1 VPSVSYGWFACP
13 TRRNNGGIALVLR
26 PTDISPLARL
36 VRRVDA
42 ASDGE
47 TAADSFATGFPSI
60 DKWLGGG
67 IRRGDLVVMGGEVAS
82 GKSSLALA
90 MALRMS
96 QAGVNPAFLTMEM
109 SVERVM
115 ERALA
120 IDGRARIDEI
130 RQGTLDELA
139 RAAVGATAVRL
150 RDRAP
155 VVETLSVGG
164 TEALEV
170 ALRRTPSLQVAFVD
184 PLQALAAGGKSQDE
198 DLAATVLAL
207 KAMAIGLDVA
217 IVVTSHLN
225 TSPAGRP
232 NQRPTLDDFGALGA
246 VKQHADVVLGI
257 YREEM
262 YQPNSGVDGATELLV
277 LKNRNG
283 NTGYVDLYFYKQ
295 WLRFE
300 DMLDPDR

>member
-1 VPSVSYGWFACP
+1 MIGGSANLIC
-13 TRRNNGGIALVLR
+13 RDNGASTLVLR

-47 TAADSFATGFPSI
+47 TASDSFATGFPSV

-67 IRRGDLVVMGGEVAS
+67 VRRGDLVVIGGEVGS

-96 QAGVNPAFLTMEM
+96 QAGATSAFFTHEM

-120 IDGRARIDEI
+120 IEGRARIDDI
-130 RQGTLDELA
+130 RQGKLDEFA
-139 RAAVGATAVRL
+139 RAAVGAAAVRL

-155 VVETLSVGG
+155 AFEVLPDGGAAVLGGVLRSTLD
-164 TEALEV
+164 
-170 ALRRTPSLQVAFVD
+170 LQVAFVD
-184 PLQALAAGGKSQDE
+184 PLQALSVRGRSQHE
-198 DLAATVLAL
+198 ELAAAVVEL
-207 KAMAIGLDVA
+207 KALAVQLNVA
-217 IVVTSHLN
+217 LVVTSHLQ
-225 TSPAGRP
+225 TTTAGR
-232 NQRPTLDDFGALGA
+232 NDSRPTLDDFGALGA

-257 YREEM
+257 FREEM
-262 YQPNSGVDGATELLV
+262 FQPNSGVDGATELLV

>member
-1 VPSVSYGWFACP
+1 VH
-13 TRRNNGGIALVLR
+13 
-26 PTDISPLARL
+26 
-36 VRRVDA
+36 RVDA

-47 TAADSFATGFPSI
+47 TAPDSFATGFPSI

-67 IRRGDLVVMGGEVAS
+67 VRRGDVVVIGGDVGC

-96 QAGVNPAFLTMEM
+96 HAGITTAFFTHEM

-120 IDGRARIDEI
+120 IEGRARIDDI
-130 RQGTLDELA
+130 RQGTLDEFA
-139 RAAVGATAVRL
+139 RAEVGATAVRL

-155 VVETLSVGG
+155 LFETLPQGG
-164 TEALEV
+164 AV
-170 ALRRTPSLQVAFVD
+170 ALGGALRSTLDLQVAFID
-184 PLQALAAGGKSQDE
+184 PLQALVVDGRPQAEA
-198 DLAATVLAL
+198 LADAVLTL
-207 KAMAIGLDVA
+207 KALAIQLNVT
-217 IVVTSHLN
+217 IVVTSHLRE
-225 TSPAGRP
+225 SPATRP
-232 NQRPTLDDFGALGA
+232 DQRPALDDFGALGA

-262 YQPNSGVDGATELLV
+262 FQPNSGVDGATELLV

-283 NTGYVDLYFYKQ
+283 NTGYVDLYYYKQ

>member
-1 VPSVSYGWFACP
+1 
-13 TRRNNGGIALVLR
+13 VLR

-36 VRRVDA
+36 VHRVDA

-47 TAADSFATGFPSI
+47 TAPDSFATGFPSI

-67 IRRGDLVVMGGEVAS
+67 VRRGDVVVIGGDVGC

-96 QAGVNPAFLTMEM
+96 HAGITTAFFTHEM

-120 IDGRARIDEI
+120 IEGRARIDDI
-130 RQGTLDELA
+130 RQGTLDEFA
-139 RAAVGATAVRL
+139 RAEVGATAVRL

-155 VVETLSVGG
+155 LFETLPQGG
-164 TEALEV
+164 AV
-170 ALRRTPSLQVAFVD
+170 ALGGALRSTLDLQVAFID
-184 PLQALAAGGKSQDE
+184 PLQALVMDGRPQAEA
-198 DLAATVLAL
+198 LADAVLTL
-207 KAMAIGLDVA
+207 KALAIQLNVT
-217 IVVTSHLN
+217 IVVTSHLRE
-225 TSPAGRP
+225 SPATRP
-232 NQRPTLDDFGALGA
+232 DQRPALDDFGALGA

-262 YQPNSGVDGATELLV
+262 FQPNSGVDGATELLV

-283 NTGYVDLYFYKQ
+283 NTGYVDLYYYKQ

>member
-1 VPSVSYGWFACP
+1 M
-13 TRRNNGGIALVLR
+13 RH
-26 PTDISPLARL
+26 
-36 VRRVDA
+36 
-42 ASDGE
+42 
-47 TAADSFATGFPSI
+47 
-60 DKWLGGG
+60 
-67 IRRGDLVVMGGEVAS
+67 GDLIVIGGEVGS

-96 QAGVNPAFLTMEM
+96 QAGTHSAFFTHEM

-120 IDGRARIDEI
+120 IEGRARIDDI
-130 RQGTLDELA
+130 RQGTLDEFA

-150 RDRAP
+150 RDPTPPCSRP
-155 VVETLSVGG
+155 LPFGG
-164 TEALEV
+164 TEKARRRASPHARFAGRVHRSAAGARDRREV
-170 ALRRTPSLQVAFVD
+170 ARRGSRHGRAR
-184 PLQALAAGGKSQDE
+184 
-198 DLAATVLAL
+198 AL
-207 KAMAIGLDVA
+207 KALAIELNVA
-217 IVVTSHLN
+217 LVVTTHLF
-225 TSPAGRP
+225 TSPTGRP

-262 YQPNSGVDGATELLV
+262 FQPNSGVDGATELLV

>member
-1 VPSVSYGWFACP
+1 M
-13 TRRNNGGIALVLR
+13 LR

-47 TAADSFATGFPSI
+47 TAPDAFATGFPSV

-67 IRRGDLVVMGGEVAS
+67 VRRGDLIVLGGEVGC

-90 MALRMS
+90 MALRMAQGGITS
-96 QAGVNPAFLTMEM
+96 AFYTYEM
-109 SVERVM
+109 SVERLM

-120 IDGRARIDEI
+120 IEGRARIDEI
-130 RQGTLDELA
+130 RQGTLDEFA
-139 RAAVGATAVRL
+139 RAAVGAAAVRL

-155 VVETLSVGG
+155 VFESITTAGIPTLDGAV
-164 TEALEV
+164 
-170 ALRRTPSLQVAFVD
+170 RRTLDLQVAFVD
-184 PLQALAAGGKSQDE
+184 PLQALSEGPASQAE
-198 DLAATVLAL
+198 ELARAVLAL
-207 KAMAIGLDVA
+207 KALAIDLNVALVVSTHLD
-217 IVVTSHLN
+217 S
-225 TSPAGRP
+225 SPSARP
-232 NQRPTLDDFGALGA
+232 DRRPTLDDFGALGA
-246 VKQHADVVLGI
+246 VKQHADVVLGV

-262 YQPNSGVDGATELLV
+262 FQPNSGVDGATELLV

-283 NTGYVDLYFYKQ
+283 STGYVDLYFYKQ

>member
-1 VPSVSYGWFACP
+1 
-13 TRRNNGGIALVLR
+13 VLR
-26 PTDISPLARL
+26 STDISPLARL

-42 ASDGE
+42 AADGE
-47 TAADSFATGFPSI
+47 AAADSFATGFPSI

-67 IRRGDLVVMGGEVAS
+67 FRRGDVVVIGGDVGS

-90 MALRMS
+90 TALRMS
-96 QAGVNPAFLTMEM
+96 QAGINTAFLTHEM
-109 SVERVM
+109 SVERAM

-120 IDGRARIDEI
+120 IEGRARIDEI
-130 RQGTLDELA
+130 RQGTLDEFA
-139 RAAVGATAVRL
+139 RVAVGAAAVRL

-155 VVETLSVGG
+155 VFDTLPPGG
-164 TEALEV
+164 TELLRGALQ
-170 ALRRTPSLQVAFVD
+170 RTLDLQVAFID
-184 PLQALAAGGKSQDE
+184 PLQALALGVRPHDE
-198 DLAATVLAL
+198 DLSSAVLAL
-207 KAMAIGLDVA
+207 KSIAIELNIA
-217 IVVTSHLN
+217 IVVTSHLQA
-225 TSPAGRP
+225 SPSERP
-232 NQRPTLDDFGALGA
+232 NHRPALEDFGALGA

-262 YQPNSGVDGATELLV
+262 SQPNSGVDGATELLV

-283 NTGYVDLYFYKQ
+283 STGYVDLYFYKQ

>member
-1 VPSVSYGWFACP
+1 M
-13 TRRNNGGIALVLR
+13 LR

-47 TAADSFATGFPSI
+47 TASDAFATGFPSV
-60 DKWLGGG
+60 DKLLGGG
-67 IRRGDLVVMGGEVAS
+67 VRSGDLIVVGGDVGC

-90 MALRMS
+90 MALRMAS
-96 QAGVNPAFLTMEM
+96 AGTTSAFFTYEM
-109 SVERVM
+109 SAERVM

-120 IDGRARIDEI
+120 IEGRARIDEI
-130 RQGTLDELA
+130 RQGTLDEFA
-139 RAAVGATAVRL
+139 RAAVGAAAVRL
-150 RDRAP
+150 RDRTP
-155 VVETLSVGG
+155 VFESLTTGG
-164 TEALEV
+164 LNALDGDI
-170 ALRRTPSLQVAFVD
+170 RRTLDLQVAFVD
-184 PLQALAAGGKSQDE
+184 PLQALSTGAAPQAE
-198 DLAATVLAL
+198 ELATAILAL
-207 KAMAIGLDVA
+207 KALAIDLNVA
-217 IVVTSHLN
+217 LVVCTHLH

-232 NQRPTLDDFGALGA
+232 DQRPTLDDFGALGA

-257 YREEM
+257 YREDM
-262 YQPNSGVDGATELLV
+262 FHPNSGVDGATELLV

-283 NTGYVDLYFYKQ
+283 NTGYVDLYYYKQ

>member
-1 VPSVSYGWFACP
+1 
-13 TRRNNGGIALVLR
+13 VLR

-47 TAADSFATGFPSI
+47 TAADAFATGFPSI

-67 IRRGDLVVMGGEVAS
+67 VRRGDLVVIGGEVGS

-96 QAGVNPAFLTMEM
+96 QAGTTAAFITHEM
-109 SVERVM
+109 SVERAL

-120 IDGRARIDEI
+120 IEGRARIDDI
-130 RQGTLDELA
+130 RQGTLDEFA
-139 RAAVGATAVRL
+139 RAAVGAMAVRL
-150 RDRAP
+150 RDQAP
-155 VVETLSVGG
+155 ILETLPAGG
-164 TEALEV
+164 AKVLAAAL
-170 ALRRTPSLQVAFVD
+170 ARMPDLQVAFID
-184 PLQALAAGGKSQDE
+184 PLQALALGERPQDE
-198 DLAATVLAL
+198 DLAGAVRAL
-207 KAMAIGLDVA
+207 KAIAIDLDVA
-217 IVVTSHLN
+217 VVVMSHLH
-225 TSPAGRP
+225 TSPTGRP

-246 VKQHADVVLGI
+246 VKHHADIVLGI

-262 YQPNSGVDGATELLV
+262 FQPNSGVDGATELLV

-283 NTGYVDLYFYKQ
+283 NTGYVDLYYYKQ

>member
-1 VPSVSYGWFACP
+1 M
-13 TRRNNGGIALVLR
+13 LR
-26 PTDISPLARL
+26 STDISPLARL

-42 ASDGE
+42 AADGE
-47 TAADSFATGFPSI
+47 AATDSFATGFPSI

-67 IRRGDLVVMGGEVAS
+67 FRRGDLVVIGGEVGC

-96 QAGVNPAFLTMEM
+96 QSGTNAAFLTHEM

-120 IDGRARIDEI
+120 IEGRARVDEI
-130 RQGTLDELA
+130 RQGTLAEFA
-139 RAAVGATAVRL
+139 RVAVGATAVRL

-155 VVETLSVGG
+155 LFETLPLGG
-164 TEALEV
+164 TEILRGALQ
-170 ALRRTPSLQVAFVD
+170 RTLDLQVAFID
-184 PLQALAAGGKSQDE
+184 PLQALAIGARTQDE
-198 DLAATVLAL
+198 DLAAAVRAL
-207 KAMAIGLDVA
+207 KAIAIELNVA
-217 IVVTSHLN
+217 LVVTSHLH
-225 TSPAGRP
+225 TSPQGRA

-262 YQPNSGVDGATELLV
+262 FQPQSGVDGATELLV

>member
-1 VPSVSYGWFACP
+1 ML
-13 TRRNNGGIALVLR
+13 RRS
-26 PTDISPLARL
+26 DISPLARL

-47 TAADSFATGFPSI
+47 AAGDSFATGFPSL

-67 IRRGDLVVMGGEVAS
+67 VRRGDLVVIGGEVGS

-96 QAGVNPAFLTMEM
+96 QAGLTTAFLTHEM
-109 SVERVM
+109 STERVM
-115 ERALA
+115 ERSLG
-120 IDGRARIDEI
+120 IEGRARIDDI
-130 RQGTLDELA
+130 RQGTLDEMT

-150 RDRAP
+150 RDKSP
-155 VVETLSVGG
+155 VFETLPHGG
-164 TEALEV
+164 VEPLGN
-170 ALRRTPSLQVAFVD
+170 ALRSTPDLQVAFVD
-184 PLQALAAGGKSQDE
+184 PLQALARGERPQDE
-198 DLAATVLAL
+198 DLATAVRAL
-207 KAMAIGLDVA
+207 KAVA
-217 IVVTSHLN
+217 IDLNVALVVTSHLDVAS
-225 TSPAGRP
+225 TGRADP
-232 NQRPTLDDFGALGA
+232 RPTLDDFGALGS

-257 YREEM
+257 FREEM
-262 YQPNSGVDGATELLV
+262 FQPSSGVEGATELLIR
-277 LKNRNG
+277 KNRNG

>member
-1 VPSVSYGWFACP
+1 VPSVSYGWFAHPIRC
-13 TRRNNGGIALVLR
+13 NHGGIALVLR

-47 TAADSFATGFPSI
+47 TAADSFATGFPSV

-67 IRRGDLVVMGGEVAS
+67 IRRGDLVVMGGEAAS

-96 QAGVNPAFLTMEM
+96 QSGVNPAFLTMEM

-150 RDRAP
+150 RDRGP

-170 ALRRTPSLQVAFVD
+170 ALRRTPGLQVAFVD
-184 PLQALAAGGKSQDE
+184 PLQALAAGGRSQDE
-198 DLAATVLAL
+198 ELAATVLAL

-225 TSPAGRP
+225 ASPAARS

-283 NTGYVDLYFYKQ
+283 KTGYVDLYFYKQ

>member
-1 VPSVSYGWFACP
+1 
-13 TRRNNGGIALVLR
+13 VLR

-47 TAADSFATGFPSI
+47 AAADSFATGFPSI

-67 IRRGDLVVMGGEVAS
+67 VRRGDLVVVGGEVGC

-96 QAGVNPAFLTMEM
+96 QSGTNSAFLTHEM
-109 SVERVM
+109 SVERVL

-120 IDGRARIDEI
+120 IEGRARIDDI
-130 RQGTLDELA
+130 RQGTLDEFA
-139 RAAVGATAVRL
+139 RVAVGATAVRL
-150 RDRAP
+150 RDSAP
-155 VVETLSVGG
+155 ILETLPRGG
-164 TEALEV
+164 AA
-170 ALRRTPSLQVAFVD
+170 ALRGVLQRTLDLQVAFID
-184 PLQALAAGGKSQDE
+184 PLQALTEGGRTRDE
-198 DLAATVLAL
+198 DLAAAILAL
-207 KAMAIGLDVA
+207 KALAIELNVA
-217 IVVTSHLN
+217 LVVTSHLH
-225 TSPAGRP
+225 TSLTGRP

-262 YQPNSGVDGATELLV
+262 FQPNSGVDGATELLV